1 MVLDFLMQFFFFFL
15 LILTYFESSG
25 KSIVASKIIL
35 LSFPGKISTI
45 NRNDL
50 GIFGNV
56 EREIERENNT
66 NICRL
71 SYSLNASWMKRERV
85 NRSICLFN
93 PASLLSGELNRPSN

>member
-1 MVLDFLMQFFFFFL
+1 MVLDFLKQFFFFL

-56 EREIERENNT
+56 ERE
-66 NICRL
+66 
-71 SYSLNASWMKRERV
+71 RERIIQIFV
-85 NRSICLFN
+85 DFLTV
-93 PASLLSGELNRPSN
+93 